1 MNTKIEE
8 LWYNIEKK
16 LKDKVGQVVAIEEE
30 SGEYVAKRSIDAI
43 EKAQKKHPHR
53 KFFLKR
59 VGVKTAYVVG
69 IIIE

>member
-16 LKDKVGQVVAIEEE
+16 LKDKVGQV
-30 SGEYVAKRSIDAI
+30 VAKRSIDAI